1 MEVAS
6 RKVIPKLLVSAAP
19 GDSDD
24 LPITRVSLLSMPVQ
38 IGSEGSPVVE
48 CFSNRLEL
56 MGTQQVEKTTVKP
69 AVLIELL
76 NEDDSILQLNGTVI
90 LESDNLTEADIEKV
104 AKQNSADD
112 VQATEIAN
120 WYSLD

>member
-1 MEVAS
+1 
-6 RKVIPKLLVSAAP
+6 
-19 GDSDD
+19 
-24 LPITRVSLLSMPVQ
+24 
-38 IGSEGSPVVE
+38 
-48 CFSNRLEL
+48 
-56 MGTQQVEKTTVKP
+56 
-69 AVLIELL
+69 
-76 NEDDSILQLNGTVI
+76 LNGTVI

>member
-1 MEVAS
+1 
-6 RKVIPKLLVSAAP
+6 
-19 GDSDD
+19 
-24 LPITRVSLLSMPVQ
+24 
-38 IGSEGSPVVE
+38 
-48 CFSNRLEL
+48 